1 MPNVFGFSS
10 TIPPATKA
18 QTYSNTS
25 SSPTILTTVDK
36 EDIRDE
42 IGKLEYLFRFLSFV
56 TVFGIS
62 IWCFSAPVS
71 AIEAITTI
79 DVDEQ
84 TAFITDLVI
93 IAVTSSNTTG
103 LLAQANDMSPIEDIM
118 TVIVRVFASLM
129 LISCGGI
136 LAIPGLLSRILVIC
150 SQIVATIFF
159 IVAAVEDDGA
169 ILQTWFT
176 VLYSVFA
183 CGVPALFMTVEAV
196 REGRKLRQS

>member
-1 MPNVFGFSS
+1 MPNTFGFSS
-10 TIPPATKA
+10 TIPSTIKA
-18 QTYSNTS
+18 KTHLNTS
-25 SSPTILTTVDK
+25 SDPTILPAVDK

-42 IGKLEYLFRFLSFV
+42 TWKLEYLFRFLSFV

-62 IWCFSAPVS
+62 IWCFSTPVI

-84 TAFITDLVI
+84 TTFITDLVI
-93 IAVTSSNTTG
+93 IAMTSSNTTG
-103 LLAQANDMSPIEDIM
+103 LLAQADDMSPIEDIM

-136 LAIPGLLSRILVIC
+136 LAIPGLLPRVLVIC
-150 SQIVATIFF
+150 SQIVAAIFF

-183 CGVPALFMTVEAV
+183 CGVPALFITMEAL
-196 REGRKLRQS
+196 REGRKLSQS